1 MADKNDPKVGA
12 GVNGGPRG
20 RIVDALMALAAEQ
33 PFEDISI
40 SAIAERAGVSL
51 ADFRDAFPSKGAV
64 LAGFSRRIDR
74 LVLEK
79 KSDDLAGE
87 DSKERLFDVLMRRL
101 EAMAPYKEG
110 LRGISRWVRRE
121 PLSALA
127 VNRLAVNS
135 MRFMLEAAGIE
146 SEGAVGAL
154 KLQGLV
160 FAWAR
165 VLEVWFDDESEDHA
179 KAMAALD
186 RELTRGAR
194 IVSRAE
200 TIDRF
205 AAPLKAFGRAAFES
219 RRRARDAFRDAGRR
233 ESDDD
238 EQAHRL

>member
-1 MADKNDPKVGA
+1 MAESSDPKVAGGA
-12 GVNGGPRG
+12 NGGPRG

-40 SAIAERAGVSL
+40 SAIAERAEVSL

-64 LAGFSRRIDR
+64 LGAFSRRIDR

-87 DSKERLFDVLMRRL
+87 ESKERLFDVLMRRL
-101 EAMAPYKEG
+101 EAMAAYREG
-110 LRGISRWVRRE
+110 LRGISRWLRRE

-127 VNRLAVNS
+127 VNQLAVNS

-146 SEGAVGAL
+146 SDGAVGAL

-165 VLEVWFDDESEDHA
+165 VLEVWFDDESGDLS
-179 KAMAALD
+179 KTMAALD
-186 RELTRGAR
+186 RELSRGEKF
-194 IVSRAE
+194 VSRAE
-200 TIDRF
+200 TLDRL
-205 AAPLKAFGRAAFES
+205 ATPLKALGRAAFES
-219 RRRARDAFRDAGRR
+219 RRRARDAFRNGGRR
-233 ESDDD
+233 AKDD
-238 EQAHRL
+238 EPAPGA